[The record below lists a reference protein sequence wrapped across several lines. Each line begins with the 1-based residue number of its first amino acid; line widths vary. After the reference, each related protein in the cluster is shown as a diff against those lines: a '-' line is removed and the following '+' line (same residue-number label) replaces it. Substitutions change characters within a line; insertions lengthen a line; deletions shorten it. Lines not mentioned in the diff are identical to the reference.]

1 MSSTIIEPQRQSNP
15 NHNPLKSVVKFF
27 AGVAQVSGG
36 TVLTIGTIVSTLAAG
51 SMVGLAISFRNLPD
65 VRTLQGYIPTETS
78 YIYDIKGRMLATIHG
93 EAHREVIEL
102 EQVSP
107 ELKRAVLAIEDS
119 HFYQHHGINFYSV
132 GRAVVANFKKGE
144 VSEGASTLTMQLA
157 KNLFLS
163 RDRTV
168 QRKLAEAVLAIRLEQ
183 IFTKEEILELYFNTI
198 YWGHNNYGAQ
208 TAAESYFNKNAS
220 QLNLAEASMMAGLIQ
235 APEQYSPFNNYE
247 ETKKRQKQVLN
258 RMRDIGWISEKEAK
272 AAYETPLLIG
282 KPTSW
287 QTSQLPYITDA
298 VIAELKERFTP
309 ESVSKGGMR
318 IQTTVDYDF
327 QKWAEKNVQES
338 YNYYL
343 NYGWLRT
350 SQIALAAV
358 DPRTH
363 FVKALVGG
371 VDYEKSQFN
380 RAVQSRRQP
389 GSTFKP
395 FVYYTAFATGKYT
408 PDSVVNDTP
417 VRYRDGNI
425 DYRPQNYGGG
435 YSGPMSI
442 RAALIQ
448 SSNVPAVKIG
458 VAVGLDKVIDTV
470 RSLGIKN
477 PMQPVLSLPLGSV
490 GLSPLEMAGAFATFA
505 ADGWH
510 SDVTTIVRVTDSR
523 GNILLDNT
531 KPPKLVLD
539 QWSVASLTSVLQ
551 GVINGGTGQRAY
563 IGRPAAGKTGTT
575 SAEKDVWFV
584 GYTPQLATAVW
595 IGKDNYQSL
604 GRGVTGGG
612 LAAPVWRRF
621 MRGALKN
628 EEVRYFTS
636 PSQFQRPKGK

>member
-1 MSSTIIEPQRQSNP
+1 VSSSTILEPTNQSQPNP
-15 NHNPLKSVVKFF
+15 FVPVVRFC
-27 AGVAQVSGG
+27 AGVAKVTGG
-36 TVLTIGTIVSTLAAG
+36 TVLTIGMIASALGAGTL
-51 SMVGLAISFRNLPD
+51 VGLAISFRNLPD
-65 VRTLQGYIPTETS
+65 VRTLKGYIPTETS
-78 YIYDIKGRMLATIHG
+78 YIYDIKGKSLATIHG
-93 EAHREVIEL
+93 EEHREVIDL
-102 EQVSP
+102 NQVSP
-107 ELKRAVLAIEDS
+107 HLKRAVLAIEDS
-119 HFYQHHGINFYSV
+119 HFYQHNGINLYSI
-132 GRAVVANFKKGE
+132 GRAMVANYQQGE
-144 VSEGASTLTMQLA
+144 VVEGASTLSMQLA
-157 KNLFLS
+157 KNLFLT
-163 RDRTV
+163 RARTV

-183 IFTKEEILELYFNTI
+183 VFTKEEILELYFNTI

-208 TAAESYFNKNAS
+208 TAAESYFNKDAS
-220 QLNLAEASMMAGLIQ
+220 DLTLSEAAMMAGLIQ
-235 APEQYSPFNNYE
+235 APEGYSPFNDYKA
-247 ETKKRQKQVLN
+247 TKKRQKQVLD
-258 RMRDIGWISEKEAK
+258 RMRDIGWITAEEAK
-272 AAYETPLLIG
+272 AAYDEPLLIG
-282 KPTSW
+282 QKTSW
-287 QTSQLPYITDA
+287 QSSQLPYITDA
-298 VIAELKERFTP
+298 VIAELKERFGP

-338 YNYYL
+338 YRYYL
-343 NYGWLRT
+343 NRGSLRT
-350 SQIALAAV
+350 AQIALAAV

-380 RAVQSRRQP
+380 RATQSRRQP

-408 PDSVVNDTP
+408 PYSIINDSP
-417 VRYRDGNI
+417 VRFRDGDI
-425 DYRPQNYGGG
+425 YYRPQNYGGG

-442 RAALIQ
+442 RSALIQ

-458 VAVGLDKVIDTV
+458 VKVGLDKVIDTV

-490 GLSPLEMAGAFATFA
+490 GLSPLEMAGAYATFA
-505 ADGWH
+505 NNGWH
-510 SDVTTIVRVTDSR
+510 SDATTMVRVTDSR

-539 QWSVASLTSVLQ
+539 QWSVASLTGIMQ
-551 GVINGGTGQRAY
+551 GVINGGTGKRAY

-575 SAEKDVWFV
+575 DNEKDVWFV

-595 IGKDNYQSL
+595 VGKDNYQSL

-612 LAAPVWRRF
+612 LAAPIWRRF

-628 EEVRYFTS
+628 EKVRYFPGTS
-636 PSQFQRPKGK
+636 KFKRPKAK

>member
-1 MSSTIIEPQRQSNP
+1 MSSSTILEPTNQPQPNP
-15 NHNPLKSVVKFF
+15 FVPVVRFC
-27 AGVAQVSGG
+27 AGVAKVTGG
-36 TVLTIGTIVSTLAAG
+36 TVLTIGMIASALGAGTL
-51 SMVGLAISFRNLPD
+51 VGLAISFRNLPD
-65 VRTLQGYIPTETS
+65 VRTLKGYIPTETS
-78 YIYDIKGRMLATIHG
+78 YIYDIKGKSLATIHG
-93 EAHREVIEL
+93 EEHREVIDL
-102 EQVSP
+102 NQVSP
-107 ELKRAVLAIEDS
+107 HLKRAVLAIEDS
-119 HFYQHHGINFYSV
+119 HFYQHNGINLYSI
-132 GRAVVANFKKGE
+132 GRAMVANYQQGE
-144 VSEGASTLTMQLA
+144 VVEGASTLSMQLA
-157 KNLFLS
+157 KNLFLT
-163 RDRTV
+163 RARTV

-183 IFTKEEILELYFNTI
+183 VFTKEEILELYFNTI

-208 TAAESYFNKNAS
+208 TAAESYFNKDAADLTLS
-220 QLNLAEASMMAGLIQ
+220 EAAMMAGLIQ
-235 APEQYSPFNNYE
+235 APEGYSPFNDYKA
-247 ETKKRQKQVLN
+247 TKKRQKQVLD
-258 RMRDIGWISEKEAK
+258 RMSDIGWITAEEAK
-272 AAYETPLLIG
+272 AAYDEPLLIG
-282 KPTSW
+282 QKTSW
-287 QTSQLPYITDA
+287 QSSKLPYITDA
-298 VIAELKERFTP
+298 VIAELKERFGP

-338 YNYYL
+338 YRYYL
-343 NYGWLRT
+343 NRGSLRT
-350 SQIALAAV
+350 AQIALAAV

-380 RAVQSRRQP
+380 RATQSRRQP

-408 PDSVVNDTP
+408 PYSVINDSP
-417 VRYRDGNI
+417 VRFRDGDI
-425 DYRPQNYGGG
+425 YYRPQNYGGG

-442 RAALIQ
+442 RSALIQ

-458 VAVGLDKVIDTV
+458 VKVGLDKVIDTV

-490 GLSPLEMAGAFATFA
+490 GLSPLEMAGAYATFA
-505 ADGWH
+505 NNGWH
-510 SDVTTIVRVTDSR
+510 SDATTMVRVTDSR

-539 QWSVASLTSVLQ
+539 QWSVASLTGIMQ
-551 GVINGGTGQRAY
+551 GVINGGTGKRAY

-575 SAEKDVWFV
+575 DNEKDVWFV

-595 IGKDNYQSL
+595 VGKDNYQSL

-612 LAAPVWRRF
+612 LAAPIWRRF

-628 EEVRYFTS
+628 EKVRYFPGTS
-636 PSQFQRPKGK
+636 KFKRPKAK